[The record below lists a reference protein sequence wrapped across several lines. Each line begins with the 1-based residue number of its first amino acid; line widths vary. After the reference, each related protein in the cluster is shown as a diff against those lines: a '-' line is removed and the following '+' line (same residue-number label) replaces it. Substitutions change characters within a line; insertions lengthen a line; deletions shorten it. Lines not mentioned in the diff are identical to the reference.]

1 MILSRLSA
9 VFPRTVQYTSWQR
22 LPDRRGTVAL
32 DTSFCESPL
41 VVDRGFHEMSRCPAP
56 VAAQLER
63 LCLLFSDTDSFVF
76 RFFNTELQM
85 VPRFILTLTLLASA
99 TTLEAQ
105 ELRSGIYTENFDK
118 GIRAQDNLFNHVNG
132 RWLLRTDIPSDKSN
146 YGSFTRLSD
155 EAIENI
161 HTIMQEAAEAED
173 ASGNLQR
180 IGDFYQSFMDTETI
194 EKAGIAPLQAE
205 LDAIDELES
214 TEDVIRHFGYLQKIG
229 VGGPIAFYVGTDAK
243 SSKEH
248 LAAVYQSGTSLPDR
262 DYYFVDNER
271 YIEARKALR
280 DYIST
285 LFELAELEGAEQA
298 ANNIVELE
306 TKLALFQWPRIKLR
320 DANLRYNKYAV
331 DDLPKLTP
339 NMPWKGFFKAV
350 GAENLEEL
358 NVATPS
364 FFRALEA
371 IVATTELETWK
382 QYMRFRVLDA
392 AAPALPK
399 SFVDASF
406 ELYQNKLAGVPEQ
419 KPRWERAVE
428 AASGGRGFGVLG
440 DAIGEIY
447 VQKHF
452 GEEAKRRMDELVAN
466 LLKTYEVSIK
476 ELTWMTEDT
485 KKQALEKLHKIKPKI
500 GYTEKWRDY
509 SNLKIDPK
517 DLLGNMRRSALHEH
531 QRMLDKLGKPVDD
544 TEWGMTPQTVNAYYN
559 PTKNEIVFPAAILQ
573 PPFFDAEVEDAVN
586 YGGIGAVIG
595 HEISHGFDDQGSKY
609 DGDGNLKNWWTESDR
624 ASFEKLADALVEQ
637 YDAYEAM
644 PGKNVQGQLTLGE
657 NIADLSGL
665 AIAYKAY
672 KMSLG
677 EDEGQVLDGFTAD
690 QRFFIG
696 WAQIWA
702 RKYRDSELV
711 RRLVTDPHSPSL
723 FRANGPVSNFDP
735 FYEAFGLKKGDKLF
749 KSKDQRIQI
758 W

>member
-1 MILSRLSA
+1 MDHHMPLRVVLSL
-9 VFPRTVQYTSWQR
+9 
-22 LPDRRGTVAL
+22 LMVAL
-32 DTSFCESPL
+32 ATS
-41 VVDRGFHEMSRCPAP
+41 
-56 VAAQLER
+56 
-63 LCLLFSDTDSFVF
+63 
-76 RFFNTELQM
+76 
-85 VPRFILTLTLLASA
+85 
-99 TTLEAQ
+99 LEAE
-105 ELRSGIYTENFDK
+105 ELRSGISTENFDK
-118 GIRAQDNLFNHVNG
+118 RVRPQDNLFGHVNG
-132 RWLLRTDIPSDKSN
+132 QWLQETEIPADKSD
-146 YGSFTRLSD
+146 YGSFTQLSD

-161 HTIMQEAAEAED
+161 HAIMQEAAATEN
-173 ASGNLQR
+173 ASGNVQR
-180 IGDFYQSFMDTETI
+180 IGGFYRSFMNTEAI
-194 EKAGIAPLQAE
+194 EEAGVAPLKPE
-205 LDAIDELES
+205 LDAIDGLAT
-214 TEDVIRHFGYLQKIG
+214 TEDVIRHFGVLQTVG

-262 DYYFVDNER
+262 DYYFIDDDR

-280 DYIST
+280 DYIAT
-285 LFELAELEGAEQA
+285 LFELAGLPGGEQA
-298 ANNIVELE
+298 AGDIVELE
-306 TKLALFQWPRIKLR
+306 TKLALFQWSRTKLR

-331 DDLPKLTP
+331 GDLPELTP
-339 NMPWKGFFKAV
+339 SLPWGDFFTAV
-350 GAENLEEL
+350 GATDLAEV

-364 FFRALEA
+364 YFQALEA
-371 IVATTELETWK
+371 IFTTTPVETWK

-392 AAPALPK
+392 AAPALPQG
-399 SFVDASF
+399 FVDASF

-428 AASGGRGFGVLG
+428 TASGGRGFGVLG

-452 GEEAKRRMDELVAN
+452 GQEAKRRMDELVAN

-476 ELTWMTEDT
+476 ELTWMTDDT
-485 KKQALEKLHKIKPKI
+485 KQQALEKLHKITPKI

-509 SNLKIDPK
+509 STLEIDPA
-517 DLLGNMRRSALHEH
+517 DLLGNMRRSAVHEH
-531 QRMLDKLGKPVDD
+531 QRMLDKLGTPVDE

-573 PPFFDAEVEDAVN
+573 PPFFDAQVEDAVN

-624 ASFEKLADALVEQ
+624 RSFEKLADALVSQ
-637 YDAYEAM
+637 YDAYEAL

-672 KMSLG
+672 RRSLG
-677 EDEGQVLDGFTAD
+677 DEEGPVIDGFTAD

-723 FRANGPVSNFDP
+723 FRANGPVANFEP
-735 FYEAFGLKKGDKLF
+735 FYRAFNVTESDRLF
-749 KSKDQRIQI
+749 KPKAERIQI

>member
-1 MILSRLSA
+1 MDHHMPLRVLLSLL
-9 VFPRTVQYTSWQR
+9 V
-22 LPDRRGTVAL
+22 VAL
-32 DTSFCESPL
+32 ATS
-41 VVDRGFHEMSRCPAP
+41 
-56 VAAQLER
+56 
-63 LCLLFSDTDSFVF
+63 
-76 RFFNTELQM
+76 
-85 VPRFILTLTLLASA
+85 
-99 TTLEAQ
+99 LEAE
-105 ELRSGIYTENFDK
+105 ELRSGITTENFD
-118 GIRAQDNLFNHVNG
+118 RRVRPQDNLFGHVNG
-132 RWLLRTDIPSDKSN
+132 QWLQQTEIPADKSE
-146 YGSFTRLSD
+146 YGSFTQLSD

-161 HTIMQEAAEAED
+161 HAIMQEAAAAET
-173 ASGNLQR
+173 ASGNMQR
-180 IGDFYQSFMDTETI
+180 IGGFYRSFMNTDAI
-194 EKAGIAPLQAE
+194 EQAGIAPLKPE
-205 LDAIDELES
+205 FDAIDGLAS
-214 TEDVIRHFGYLQKIG
+214 SEDIVRHFGVLQTVG
-229 VGGPIAFYVGTDAK
+229 VDGPIGFFVGTDAK

-262 DYYFVDNER
+262 DYYFVDDER
-271 YIEARKALR
+271 YIEARQALR
-280 DYIST
+280 DYITT
-285 LFELAELEGAEQA
+285 LFELAGLPGGAQA
-298 ANNIVELE
+298 ASDIVELE
-306 TKLALFQWPRIKLR
+306 TKLALFQWSRTKLR

-331 DDLPKLTP
+331 GDLPELTP
-339 NMPWKGFFKAV
+339 SLPWQVFFAAV
-350 GAENLEEL
+350 GTADLAEV
-358 NVATPS
+358 NVTTPS
-364 FFRALEA
+364 YFQALEA
-371 IVATTELETWK
+371 IFTTTPVETWK

-392 AAPALPK
+392 AAPALPQG
-399 SFVDASF
+399 FVDASF

-428 AASGGRGFGVLG
+428 TASGGRGFGVLG

-452 GEEAKRRMDELVAN
+452 GQEAKRRMDELVAN

-476 ELTWMTEDT
+476 ELTWMTADT
-485 KKQALEKLHKIKPKI
+485 KQKALEKLHKITPKI
-500 GYTEKWRDY
+500 GLTEKWRDY
-509 SNLKIDPK
+509 SNLQIDAE
-517 DLLGNMRRSALHEH
+517 DLLGNLRRSALLEH
-531 QRMLDKLGKPVDD
+531 QRMLDKLGKPVDE

-624 ASFEKLADALVEQ
+624 GSFEKLADALVSQ
-637 YDAYEAM
+637 YDAYEAL

-672 KMSLG
+672 RRSLG
-677 EDEGQVLDGFTAD
+677 EMEGPVIDDFTAD

-723 FRANGPVSNFDP
+723 FRANGPVANFKP
-735 FYEAFGLKKGDKLF
+735 FYRAFNVTESDRLF
-749 KSKDQRIQI
+749 KPKAERIQI

>member
-1 MILSRLSA
+1 MMEPRMAFRSSARLRAVILPLLVAVAVHDGASSA
-9 VFPRTVQYTSWQR
+9 
-22 LPDRRGTVAL
+22 
-32 DTSFCESPL
+32 E
-41 VVDRGFHEMSRCPAP
+41 
-56 VAAQLER
+56 
-63 LCLLFSDTDSFVF
+63 
-76 RFFNTELQM
+76 ELG
-85 VPRFILTLTLLASA
+85 
-99 TTLEAQ
+99 
-105 ELRSGIYTENFDK
+105 SGIATENFDT
-118 GIRAQDNLFNHVNG
+118 RVRPQDNLFNHVNG
-132 RWLLRTDIPSDKSN
+132 QWLQRTEIPSDESN
-146 YGSFTRLSD
+146 YGSFTKLSD

-161 HTIMQEAAEAED
+161 HTIMQEAAAAD
-173 ASGNLQR
+173 APTGNVQR
-180 IGDFYQSFMDTETI
+180 IGDFYRSYMDTDTI
-194 EKAGIAPLQAE
+194 EQVGVTPLAAE
-205 LDAIDELES
+205 FEAIDALAS
-214 TEDVIRHFGYLQKIG
+214 TDEVIRHFGYLQTVGI
-229 VGGPIAFYVGTDAK
+229 GGPIAFYVGVDAK

-248 LAAVYQSGTSLPDR
+248 LPAVFQSGTSLPDR
-262 DYYFVDNER
+262 DYYFVDTEQ
-271 YIEARKALR
+271 YIEARQALR
-280 DYIST
+280 DYITT
-285 LFELAELEGAEQA
+285 LFQLAELPGGEQA
-298 ANNIVELE
+298 AGAIMELE

-331 DDLPKLTP
+331 SDLPQLTP
-339 NMPWKGFFKAV
+339 TMPWQAFLTAA
-350 GAENLEEL
+350 GANDLEQL

-364 FFRALEA
+364 FFQALET
-371 IVATTELETWK
+371 IVATTDLDTWK

-392 AAPALPK
+392 TAPALPQA
-399 SFVDASF
+399 FVDASF

-428 AASGGRGFGVLG
+428 TASGGRGFGVLG
-440 DAIGEIY
+440 DALGELY
-447 VQKHF
+447 VEKHF
-452 GEEAKRRMDELVAN
+452 GQEAKRRMDELVAN

-476 ELTWMTEDT
+476 DLTWMTDDT
-485 KKQALEKLHKIKPKI
+485 KQQALDKLSKIKPKI

-509 SNLKIDPK
+509 STLEIKPN
-517 DLLGNMRRSALHEH
+517 DLLGNMRRSAIHEH
-531 QRMLDKLGKPVDD
+531 QRMLDKIGKPVDD

-573 PPFFDAEVEDAVN
+573 PPFFDAGVEDAVN

-624 ASFEKLADALVEQ
+624 ASFEKLADALVSQ
-637 YDAYEAM
+637 YDAYEAL

-677 EDEGQVLDGFTAD
+677 DNEGVELDGYTAD

-735 FYEAFGLKKGDKLF
+735 FYEAFDVKASDRLF
-749 KSKDQRIQI
+749 KPKSERIQI

>member
-1 MILSRLSA
+1 
-9 VFPRTVQYTSWQR
+9 
-22 LPDRRGTVAL
+22 
-32 DTSFCESPL
+32 
-41 VVDRGFHEMSRCPAP
+41 MSLRIA
-56 VAAQLER
+56 
-63 LCLLFSDTDSFVF
+63 
-76 RFFNTELQM
+76 
-85 VPRFILTLTLLASA
+85 LTLTLLAA
-99 TTLEAQ
+99 AGTLLAED
-105 ELRSGIYTENFDK
+105 LRSGIYTDNLDQ
-118 GIRAQDNLFNHVNG
+118 RVRPQDNLFTHVNG
-132 RWLLRTDIPSDKSN
+132 LWLQNTEIPADESN

-161 HTIMQEAAEAED
+161 HTIMQESAEAKD
-173 ASGNLQR
+173 ANGNVQR
-180 IGDFYQSFMDTETI
+180 IGDFYRSFMDTETI
-194 EKAGIAPLQAE
+194 EAVGIRPLADE
-205 LDAIDELES
+205 FASIDQLE
-214 TEDVIRHFGYLQKIG
+214 TAADVIEHFGYLQTIG
-229 VGGPIAFYVGTDAK
+229 VGGPLAFYVGVDAK

-262 DYYFVDNER
+262 DYYFVDSEQ

-280 DYIST
+280 AYIVR
-285 LFELAELEGAEQA
+285 LFELAEFANSEQA
-298 ANNIVELE
+298 ATNIIELE

-331 DDLPKLTP
+331 SDLATLTAVI
-339 NMPWKGFFKAV
+339 PWQSFLAAA
-350 GAENLEEL
+350 GAANLEHL

-364 FFRALEA
+364 FFQALGT
-371 IVATTELETWK
+371 IVETTDLETWQ
-382 QYMRFRVLDA
+382 QYMRFRILDA
-392 AAPALPK
+392 YAPSLTK
-399 SFVDASF
+399 DFVDASF

-428 AASGGRGFGVLG
+428 TASGGRGFGVLG
-440 DAIGEIY
+440 DALGELY
-447 VQKHF
+447 VEKHF
-452 GEEAKRRMDELVAN
+452 GQDAKRRMDELVAN
-466 LLKTYEVSIK
+466 LLKTYEVSIE
-476 ELTWMTEDT
+476 ELTWMTDAT
-485 KKQALEKLHKIKPKI
+485 KQQALEKLHKIKPKI

-509 SNLKIDPK
+509 AALVIAPN
-517 DLLGNMRRSALHEH
+517 DLLGNIRRSALHEH
-531 QRMLDKLGKPVDD
+531 QRMLDKIGKPVDD

-573 PPFFDAEVEDAVN
+573 PPFFDAGVEDAVN

-609 DGDGNLKNWWTESDR
+609 DGDGNLKNWWTEADR
-624 ASFEKLADALVEQ
+624 GSFEKLADALVSQ
-637 YDAYEAM
+637 YDAYEAL

-672 KMSLG
+672 KLSLG
-677 EDEGQVLDGFTAD
+677 DTEGPVLDGYTAD

-723 FRANGPVSNFDP
+723 FRANGPVANFDP
-735 FYEAFGLKKGDKLF
+735 FYDAFDVQPSDRLF
-749 KSKDQRIQI
+749 KPKSQRIQI

>member
-1 MILSRLSA
+1 MA
-9 VFPRTVQYTSWQR
+9 
-22 LPDRRGTVAL
+22 
-32 DTSFCESPL
+32 
-41 VVDRGFHEMSRCPAP
+41 
-56 VAAQLER
+56 
-63 LCLLFSDTDSFVF
+63 
-76 RFFNTELQM
+76 
-85 VPRFILTLTLLASA
+85 PRFLLLLTLLACA
-99 TTLEAQ
+99 TSGQAE
-105 ELRSGIYTENFDK
+105 ELRSGIYTDNFDK
-118 GIRAQDNLFNHVNG
+118 RIRPQDNLFNHVNG
-132 RWLLRTDIPSDKSN
+132 RWLLRTDIPADKSN

-161 HTIMQEAAEAED
+161 HTILKEAAETKD
-173 ASGNLQR
+173 AAGNVQR
-180 IGDFYQSFMDTETI
+180 IGDFYRSYMDTNTI
-194 EKAGIAPLQAE
+194 DEVGISPLKPE
-205 LDAIDELES
+205 LEAIDKLQTS
-214 TEDVIRHFGYLQKIG
+214 EDVVRHFGYLQKIG
-229 VGGPIAFYVGTDAK
+229 IGGPIEFYVGVDAK
-243 SSKEH
+243 SSKQY

-271 YIEARKALR
+271 YISARKALR
-280 DYIST
+280 TYIAT
-285 LFELAELEGAEQA
+285 LFDLAELEGGQQA
-298 ANNIVELE
+298 ADAIVELE

-320 DANLRYNKYAV
+320 NANLRYNKYDV
-331 DDLPKLTP
+331 SDLAELTP
-339 NMPWKGFFKAV
+339 SLPWETYFDAV
-350 GAENLEEL
+350 GASGLQEVNI
-358 NVATPS
+358 ATPS
-364 FFRALEA
+364 FFQALEA

-382 QYMRFRVLDA
+382 QYMRFRVLDS
-392 AAPALPK
+392 AAPVLPQP
-399 SFVDASF
+399 FVDASF
-406 ELYQNKLAGVPEQ
+406 NLYQKELAGVPEQ

-428 AASGGRGFGVLG
+428 TASGRRGFGVLG

-452 GEEAKRRMDELVAN
+452 GQEAKRRMDKLVDN

-476 ELTWMTEDT
+476 DLTWMTEET
-485 KKQALEKLHKIKPKI
+485 KQRALEKLAKISPKI

-509 SNLKIDPK
+509 STLKIAPQ
-517 DLLGNMRRSALHEH
+517 DLLGNMKRSAIHEH
-531 QRMLDKLGKPVDD
+531 QRMLNKLGKPVDD

-573 PPFFDAEVEDAVN
+573 PPFFDPEVEDAVN

-624 ASFEKLADALVEQ
+624 AAFEKLADALVAQ
-637 YDAYEAM
+637 YDAYEAL

-677 EDEGQVLDGFTAD
+677 DKAGPVLDGFTAD

-723 FRANGPVSNFDP
+723 FRANGPISNFDA
-735 FYEAFGLKKGDKLF
+735 FYEAFDVKEGDQLF
-749 KSKDQRIQI
+749 KPKDQRIQI